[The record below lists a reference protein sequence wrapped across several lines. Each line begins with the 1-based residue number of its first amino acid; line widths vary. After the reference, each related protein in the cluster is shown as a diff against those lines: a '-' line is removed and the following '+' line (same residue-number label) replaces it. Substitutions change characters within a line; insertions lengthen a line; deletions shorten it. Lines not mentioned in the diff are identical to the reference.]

1 VEPSVVS
8 PVYFALLE
16 ENKMKKLAFV
26 IAGLT
31 TLALVAPASAETTVI
46 KMKHNGPRAEMRMHR
61 DHGMHRGWHHGGSK
75 TVIIKKR
82 GHHHDHD

>member
-1 VEPSVVS
+1 MEPSLAS

-16 ENKMKKLAFV
+16 ETTMKKLAIV

-31 TLALVAPASAETTVI
+31 TLALMAPASAETTII
-46 KMKHNGPRAEMRMHR
+46 KKKHEGPRAEMRMHR

-82 GHHHDHD
+82 GHHHD